1 MTITT
6 RNYGKPGDFELVSQ
20 FLIHHYL
27 PENRDGN
34 WLQPTWEYMH
44 SHPSLDEASLG
55 RIGIWENNGEITAVV
70 NYESSLGEAF
80 FQLHPQAKAIK
91 PDLLDYAERNLYGTR
106 DSGEKYL
113 QAFIND
119 IDQEFLEIVQARGY
133 EHIPERDRPMMKFR
147 ISSSL
152 PEIELPDGFRLKS
165 LEEENNLVKIHRVL
179 WRGFN
184 HPGEPPQEE
193 IEGRIKMQSG
203 PNYRHDL
210 NIVVEAP
217 NGYFVAYSGLWFK
230 PVNRYAYVE
239 PVATDPDYR
248 RLGLGRAAVLEGI
261 RRCGIEGA
269 TVAYVGSDQAFYHSL
284 GFEPVYTSQCWQIV
298 FG

>member
-1 MTITT
+1 MTITF
-6 RNYGKPGDFELVSQ
+6 RNYGRPNDFELISQ
-20 FLIHHYL
+20 FLIRYYL
-27 PENRDGN
+27 PNNRDGN

-44 SHPSLDEASLG
+44 SHPSLDEVSLP
-55 RIGIWENNGEITAVV
+55 RIGIWEEEGEITAVAH
-70 NYESSLGEAF
+70 YESSLGEAF

-106 DSGEKYL
+106 ASGEKYL

-119 IDQEFLEIVQARGY
+119 FDQEFIEIVQARDY
-133 EHIPERDRPMMKFR
+133 KHIPRRDRPLTKFT
-147 ISSSL
+147 IPTL
-152 PEIELPDGFRLKS
+152 FPEIELPDGFQVKS
-165 LEEENNLVKIHRVL
+165 LADDNDLVKIHRVL

-184 HPGEPPQEE
+184 HPGEPLEDE

-210 NIVVEAP
+210 NIVVVASD
-217 NGYFVAYSGLWFK
+217 GFFVAYSGLWFE

-248 RLGLGRAAVLEGI
+248 RMGLGRAAVLEGI
-261 RRCGIEGA
+261 RRCGVDGA

-284 GFEPVYTSQCWQIV
+284 GFKPVFTSQCWEKILP
-298 FG
+298 